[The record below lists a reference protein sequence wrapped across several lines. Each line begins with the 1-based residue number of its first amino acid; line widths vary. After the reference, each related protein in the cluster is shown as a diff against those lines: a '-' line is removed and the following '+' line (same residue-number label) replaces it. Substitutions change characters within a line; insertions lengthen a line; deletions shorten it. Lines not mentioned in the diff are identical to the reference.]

1 MVLTYILFT
10 IASRK
15 DINIFICIENFSMHT
30 IQVNLIK
37 LRDVQ
42 NRALEISDPQT
53 QKRGDPTPENTAKTE
68 ELFQQ

>member
-1 MVLTYILFT
+1 
-10 IASRK
+10 
-15 DINIFICIENFSMHT
+15 MHT